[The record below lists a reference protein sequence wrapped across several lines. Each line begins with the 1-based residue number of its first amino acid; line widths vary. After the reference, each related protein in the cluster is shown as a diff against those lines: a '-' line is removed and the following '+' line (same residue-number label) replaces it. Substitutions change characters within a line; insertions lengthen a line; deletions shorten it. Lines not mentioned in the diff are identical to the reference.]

1 MLVKIRG
8 LRCAQTQR
16 MHLRMAKAKQ
26 IVEHHWTEWLAQLYE
41 SLRWTVQIAAFVRR
55 ADDEDAHIALSSGFN
70 RSPVVLKDVVPVNIH
85 IVEQVAFNGVDNH
98 LGRTMGREANM
109 TNFALCLSAFW
120 LCRCS
125 RLDERCGVA
134 FLHY

>member
-1 MLVKIRG
+1 MLILPGVDCRSGRPSCQVRYQRSPRVAIARVSNRSRIG
-8 LRCAQTQR
+8 CQTQR
-16 MHLRMAKAKQ
+16 VYLRMAKAKQ

-85 IVEQVAFNGVDNH
+85 IVEQVAFNGVDNPI
-98 LGRTMGREANM
+98 
-109 TNFALCLSAFW
+109 
-120 LCRCS
+120 
-125 RLDERCGVA
+125 
-134 FLHY
+134 